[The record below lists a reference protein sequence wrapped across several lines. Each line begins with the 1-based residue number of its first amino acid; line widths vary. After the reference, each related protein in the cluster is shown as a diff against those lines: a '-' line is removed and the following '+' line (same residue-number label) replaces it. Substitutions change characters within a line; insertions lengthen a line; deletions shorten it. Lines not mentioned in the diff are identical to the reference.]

1 MQMKVTE
8 SITKKA
14 QAILF
19 QPSMDILEFLE
30 NGSFEVHFDA
40 TIVIEVR

>member
-19 QPSMDILEFLE
+19 QPSMDGPEFLE
-30 NGSFEVHFDA
+30 NESFEVRFDA
-40 TIVIEVR
+40 TTVIEVR